1 MCPLRMG
8 SHSGTQLFPRSGP
21 THPAPLRKRSPAAC
35 PPTLGAFWLAVQLAD
50 MRQRLLLSFASLL
63 LVALLFPGSSQARY
77 ADHLATAAPRELGEG
92 APGQGRNGS
101 QLSHHPM
108 KRELLPPRTPPYQEP
123 PSDLKVVDCKRS
135 EGFCQEYCNYMETQ
149 VGYCS
154 KKKDA
159 CCLHQN

>member
-1 MCPLRMG
+1 
-8 SHSGTQLFPRSGP
+8 
-21 THPAPLRKRSPAAC
+21 
-35 PPTLGAFWLAVQLAD
+35 

-108 KRELLPPRTPPYQEP
+108 KRELLPPRTPPYQADVP
-123 PSDLKVVDCKRS
+123 PGIRNTICLMQQGTCRLF
-135 EGFCQEYCNYMETQ
+135 FCHSGTGQQ
-149 VGYCS
+149 HGQ
-154 KKKDA
+154 
-159 CCLHQN
+159 CCG